1 MKLFLFLY
9 VSYFSFSG
17 TVGVR
22 RTSKRC
28 TDIILIFKIFSRDG
42 NSSRISRSSNR
53 LNSQIREVK
62 TMNLIMRGTL
72 AKRGFKCLLD
82 QLLDQLLA
90 KSLYDEGCIF
100 QPHLKLRNEC
110 EILKNEIYSV
120 KSELKVFTIYFLRK
134 MRLPVW
140 ELRTGS
146 GFLDQRG
153 FESLCSNFEPY
164 SKVGSVFPMV
174 IWPEFR

>member
-22 RTSKRC
+22 RTSQRC

-53 LNSQIREVK
+53 LNSQLREVK

-82 QLLDQLLA
+82 QLLDQILDELLDQLLA
-90 KSLYDEGCIF
+90 KSLYDKGCIF

-134 MRLPVW
+134 LRLPVW

-146 GFLDQRG
+146 GFFRPERLRKFV
-153 FESLCSNFEPY
+153 FEF
-164 SKVGSVFPMV
+164 
-174 IWPEFR
+174 

>member
-1 MKLFLFLY
+1 MHFQKEQLLRKMKLFLFLY

-22 RTSKRC
+22 RTSQRC

-82 QLLDQLLA
+82 QLFDKLLDQLLA
-90 KSLYDEGCIF
+90 KACMM
-100 QPHLKLRNEC
+100 KA
-110 EILKNEIYSV
+110 V
-120 KSELKVFTIYFLRK
+120 YFN
-134 MRLPVW
+134 P
-140 ELRTGS
+140 
-146 GFLDQRG
+146 
-153 FESLCSNFEPY
+153 
-164 SKVGSVFPMV
+164 
-174 IWPEFR
+174 I